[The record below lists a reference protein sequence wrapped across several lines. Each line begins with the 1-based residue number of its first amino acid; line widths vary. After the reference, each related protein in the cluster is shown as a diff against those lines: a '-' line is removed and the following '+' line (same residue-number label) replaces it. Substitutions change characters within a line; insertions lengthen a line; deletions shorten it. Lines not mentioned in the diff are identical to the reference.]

1 MKNAPCC
8 APTSGVSSDMISRET
23 VSRSRSP
30 WSMPVKRAMFEFSQS
45 CSVVDARRLGEVLDH
60 LVDRV
65 LQLRDLALGLDR
77 DRARQVALRHR
88 LRHLGDRTQLRRQR
102 AGELVHVVREA
113 LPHAGDAFDL
123 RLDAEASLRCPPPS
137 RRASPR
143 RRRSRA
149 GRPSC

>member
-45 CSVVDARRLGEVLDH
+45 CSVLTRVVSARLSIIWLIVSFSS
-60 LVDRV
+60 
-65 LQLRDLALGLDR
+65 ATSPFGLDR

-88 LRHLGDRTQLRRQR
+88 L
-102 AGELVHVVREA
+102 
-113 LPHAGDAFDL
+113 
-123 RLDAEASLRCPPPS
+123 
-137 RRASPR
+137 
-143 RRRSRA
+143 
-149 GRPSC
+149 